1 MKRYFL
7 IDTENVGKKGFEE
20 LEGKLNQ
27 TDYLVVAHNTTHGN
41 LSHTIATAIEK
52 SGASIRMI
60 SFHDSGKNAMD
71 FTLVA
76 QLGLLIA
83 SEGKCAKYY
92 LISKDKG
99 YQAAVTFLKAQG
111 YDISIYPS
119 ILDAVT
125 VCRTTKEEF
134 IELLPDFNRK
144 VTNRIYKAF
153 CASTDPHT
161 YHNRLQQFLQR
172 DFWQVYERT
181 KHLFETCK

>member
-41 LSHTIATAIEK
+41 LSHAIATAIEK

-99 YQAAVTFLKAQG
+99 YQAAVALLVDQG
-111 YDISIYPS
+111 YDISIHPS

-125 VCRTTKEEF
+125 VRATKEEF
-134 IELLPDFNRK
+134 IKLLPEFNKK

-153 CASTDPHT
+153 CSSTDRHN
-161 YHNRLQQFLQR
+161 YHNQLQQFLHK
-172 DFWQVYERT
+172 DFHQVYECT
-181 KHLFETCK
+181 KHLFEKI

>member
-1 MKRYFL
+1 MKRFFL

-41 LSHTIATAIEK
+41 FSHAIASALEK

-83 SEGKCAKYY
+83 TEGKCAKYY

-99 YQAAVTFLKAQG
+99 YQAAVALLVDQG
-111 YDISIYPS
+111 YDISIHPS

-125 VCRTTKEEF
+125 VRATKEEF
-134 IELLPDFNRK
+134 IKLLPEFNKK

-153 CASTDPHT
+153 CVSADRHS
-161 YHNRLQQFLQR
+161 YHNHLQKFLHR
-172 DFWQVYERT
+172 DFRQVYEST
-181 KHLFETCK
+181 KHLF